1 MSARYIQSLRYN
13 VRQCDFILE
22 SLGAFRHSSDQSS
35 KDDHMDAVDF
45 IYDLMADWQREI
57 ADVTAG
63 MARQEARIV

>member
-13 VRQCDFILE
+13 IQQCNFILE

-35 KDDHMDAVDF
+35 EADQLDAVDF

-63 MARQEARIV
+63 MARQEAGIV